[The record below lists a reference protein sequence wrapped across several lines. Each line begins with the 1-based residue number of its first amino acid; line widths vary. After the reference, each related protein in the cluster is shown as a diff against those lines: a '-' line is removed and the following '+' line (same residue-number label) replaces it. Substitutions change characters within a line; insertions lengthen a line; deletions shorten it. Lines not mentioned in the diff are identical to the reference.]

1 MITRELAQYYFKLL
15 RESAPLPFIN
25 HVEQSDKGIACVL
38 CYLSEHSGKVYA
50 NSIADDMNISR
61 ARISIIVEKL
71 VKRGFVNKT
80 NSSLDARIQELS
92 ITQKGRKLLR
102 EIDDN
107 VSQRIIAIVD
117 SIGEEEFLHFIS
129 LCKKIK
135 EVMYQKFLFDDCKK
149 DINYKKRF

>member
-50 NSIADDMNISR
+50 NSIADDMNVSR

-71 VKRGFVNKT
+71 VRRGLVRKI
-80 NSSLDARIQELS
+80 NSNIDARIQELS
-92 ITQKGRKLLR
+92 ITPKGRGLLR

-107 VSQRIIAIVD
+107 ISQKIMAIVEV
-117 SIGEEEFLHFIS
+117 IGEDEFLHFIS

-149 DINYKKRF
+149 DINCKK